1 MSIIFELNGPDIPRS
16 AVVDVC
22 EALGYDP
29 NDVSSINIP
38 AATQKVVIVETFV
51 RVPVSGMPH
60 GIKPLVTERAGYAKA
75 RITHTIVPNKASTEE
90 SL

>member
-1 MSIIFELNGPDIPRS
+1 MSIIFELNGSVIPRS

-29 NDVSSINIP
+29 ADVSSISIP
-38 AATQKVVIVETFV
+38 AATQKVVIVEAFV
-51 RVPVSGMPH
+51 RVPVPG
-60 GIKPLVTERAGYAKA
+60 KPLVSERAGYAKA